1 MLSKHVTLDDF
12 KLLSVIGKGSY
23 AKVVLVK
30 KNDSDK
36 TYAMKILK
44 KKHIEKKKQE
54 AHIMTERNVL
64 VEVDHPF
71 VIKMYA
77 SFQSPEKLFFILEFC
92 PGGELFGLLSKKHKL
107 SEEQTKFYAA
117 QMVLAL
123 EYLHARDIIYREYMI
138 VNIVLSHK
146 TFS

>member
-23 AKVVLVK
+23 AKVCLVK

-123 EYLHARDIIYREYMI
+123 EYLHARDIIYREYI
-138 VNIVLSHK
+138 TPHAA
-146 TFS
+146 